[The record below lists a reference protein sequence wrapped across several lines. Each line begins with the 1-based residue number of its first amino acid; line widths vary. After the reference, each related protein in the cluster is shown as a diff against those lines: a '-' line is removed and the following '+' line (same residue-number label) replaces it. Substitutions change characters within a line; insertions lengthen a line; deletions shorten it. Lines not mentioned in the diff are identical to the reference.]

1 MIDNSLQLFIPAE
14 IGFRIAALGIV
25 GQQRRMTQEDVPPC
39 IAGIQMVFQPLELC
53 AVLEFK
59 ATPMPYAIQA
69 NDLAFSRA
77 HRISAAVVQKV
88 LVIKYQNLSFWSVF
102 SMLSHSVAIS
112 S

>member
-59 ATPMPYAIQA
+59 APPMPYAIQA
-69 NDLAFSRA
+69 NDLYFSHA
-77 HRISAAVVQKV
+77 HYVGTAVVQYIWIGLSSQQPV
-88 LVIKYQNLSFWSVF
+88 L
-102 SMLSHSVAIS
+102 
-112 S
+112 